1 MPATHHELPAA
12 SLRARDV
19 YRLMTSL
26 VAPRPIAWVS
36 TLDEQGRGNLAPF
49 SYFQAV
55 CSEPPTIVLG
65 IGRRADGSSKDTLA
79 NLLATGEL
87 TINHVNH
94 ALVGPMNA
102 SSADLPHEI
111 SEWQVAGIASAP
123 AQAVAPPRVAAA
135 LAGLECRLTHA
146 IPLGVGPSGA
156 PSSTLVV
163 AQVVHF
169 WVREGLIQR
178 DGRGHLLPLDPAA
191 LDGVGR
197 IGGDGYATTRD
208 HFELPRPRQ

>member
-1 MPATHHELPAA
+1 MTHDELPAA

-26 VAPRPIAWVS
+26 IAPRPIAWVS

-65 IGRRADGSSKDTLA
+65 IGRRGAGHKDTLA
-79 NLLATGEL
+79 NVLATGEL
-87 TINHVNH
+87 TISHVCG
-94 ALVGPMNA
+94 ALVEPMNA
-102 SSADLPHEI
+102 SAAEFPHEV
-111 SEWQVAGIASAP
+111 SEWQALGIASAP

-146 IPLGVGPSGA
+146 IPLGEGPSG

-163 AQVVHF
+163 ARVVHF
-169 WVREGLIQR
+169 WARSGLVQR
-178 DGRGHLLPLDPAA
+178 DGRGHLLPIDPAA
-191 LDGVGR
+191 LDAVGR
-197 IGGDGYATTRD
+197 LGGDAYATTKHLFD
-208 HFELPRPRQ
+208 LSRPRE